1 VEKNVAIGRQR
12 GTKVRAMLP
21 TSPKMNQIEMSLV
34 TRSSVIRKSS
44 KVSKKLMKK
53 TVLTTSG
60 IINCA
65 AKYRCNKSLIERIYP
80 KFIFPS
86 RKGKI

>member
-1 VEKNVAIGRQR
+1 VEKNVAMGRHR
-12 GTKVRAMLP
+12 GTKVKAIFP
-21 TSPKMNQIEMSLV
+21 TSPRINQTEISLV
-34 TRSSVIRKSS
+34 TRSSVILKSS
-44 KVSKKLMKK
+44 KVSKKLMKN

-65 AKYRCNKSLIERIYP
+65 AKYRCNKSLIEIIYP